1 MAETAPVY
9 VENNGYRNVVLRIP
23 FVSADGS
30 GIANQIIF
38 NATSSGA
45 FGVNRAGQ
53 NFFPGVHT
61 TIVGLD
67 YDAQDLKIR
76 LQWANGA
83 NPADILALG
92 NAPEDFFWQRFGGI
106 RVPASLTNPT
116 GNILLSTI
124 SAKVGATFTLILYL
138 NKNVPAT

>member
-30 GIANQIIF
+30 GITNQVIF
-38 NATSSGA
+38 DATASGA

-53 NFFPGVHT
+53 NFYPQRHV

-76 LQWANGA
+76 LQWANA
-83 NPADILALG
+83 SAPADILALG
-92 NAPEDFFWQRFGGI
+92 NAPEDFFWRKFGGI
-106 RVPASLTNPT
+106 RVPAALTNAT

-124 SAKVGATFTLILYL
+124 SAKTGSTFTLILYL
-138 NKNVPAT
+138 NKNVPAS